1 MMNTFNIFTLFPD
14 MFKALD
20 YGILGIA
27 KDKGIIKI
35 NTVNIRDFSADKH
48 KKVDDY
54 PYGGGFGM
62 LMTCQPVFD
71 AINSLPKAHTV
82 YMSPKGKVL
91 TQKRAMELSKINNI
105 NILCG
110 HYEGIDRRIV
120 DSLVDEEIS
129 CGDYVLSG
137 GEIPAMILIDCVSR
151 LIDGVLSQP
160 ESYLED
166 SHTDNLLESHQY
178 TRPEVYN
185 GMAVPAI
192 LLSGHHKNIE
202 EFRLA
207 QSIYITL
214 LNRPDML
221 MRRKIAK
228 TELKVFLI
236 YYPQLKDDII
246 VYVE

>member
-1 MMNTFNIFTLFPD
+1 
-14 MFKALD
+14 
-20 YGILGIA
+20 
-27 KDKGIIKI
+27 
-35 NTVNIRDFSADKH
+35 
-48 KKVDDY
+48 
-54 PYGGGFGM
+54 M

-71 AINSLPKAHTV
+71 AVNSVPKAHTV

-120 DSLVDEEIS
+120 DSLVDEELS
-129 CGDYVLSG
+129 CGDYILSG

-151 LIDGVLSQP
+151 LIDGVLPQP
-160 ESYLED
+160 ESYLEE

-185 GMAVPAI
+185 GMAVPSI
-192 LLSGHHKNIE
+192 LLSDIIRNE

-221 MRRKIAK
+221 RRRKITK